1 MCDGEII
8 SDKAFECHLVS
19 VGEGF
24 KPLAF
29 EVDYLLLDRI
39 GGSSFAVLCLS
50 KTYGC
55 RYQKYDGT
63 EDTFHRSIPFCVY
76 CKLTELTL
84 HALPMV
90 SKPSVTFSKR
100 VLENHESKQLLNGW
114 PKPDHYREVFSID
127 RPPLLAVGRRAGS
140 VHARK

>member
-29 EVDYLLLDRI
+29 EVDYLLLGRI
-39 GGSSFAVLCLS
+39 GGGSFAVLCLS

-55 RYQKYDGT
+55 RYHKYDGT
-63 EDTFHRSIPFCVY
+63 DDTFHRSIPFCVY
-76 CKLTELTL
+76 CKLNELTL

-90 SKPSVTFSKR
+90 PKTGKGPTVELTRRRESKP
-100 VLENHESKQLLNGW
+100 
-114 PKPDHYREVFSID
+114 
-127 RPPLLAVGRRAGS
+127 
-140 VHARK
+140 